1 MRKMSQ
7 ESLSELVEVRYKCET
22 CDKNHTLRINKSMVD
37 NSPSYPVS
45 YLHVHGEPQILT
57 TLYIDAK
64 YRVRG
69 VEVLHGVGV
78 EADEFK
84 KIIDQSKQTTLK
96 SISPESILGFQL
108 MMGKKTIKLYFKKNY
123 SGMFNYTEISNI
135 LKFSELFVQGSDSSN
150 SCQEVYFKYPKFW
163 IVGLKKYMHTLILVL
178 DSKIK
183 FSSLKSHSASLFF
196 ALI

>member
-1 MRKMSQ
+1 MRKISQ
-7 ESLSELVEVRYKCET
+7 ESLSELVEVRYKCEI
-22 CDKNHTLRINKSMVD
+22 CDKNHTLRINRSMVD

-45 YLHVHGEPQILT
+45 YLHVHSEPQILT

-78 EADEFK
+78 ETDEFK
-84 KIIDQSKQTTLK
+84 KIIDHSKQITLK
-96 SISPESILGFQL
+96 SISPDSILGFQL
-108 MMGKKTIKLYFKKNY
+108 MMGTKTIKVYLKKNY
-123 SGMFNYTEISNI
+123 SGMFNYIEISNI
-135 LKFSELFVQGSDSSN
+135 MKFSELFVQSSDNNS

-163 IVGLKKYMHTLILVL
+163 IVGLKKYLHTLILVL

-183 FSSLKSHSASLFF
+183 FSSLKSHSTALFF

>member
-7 ESLSELVEVRYKCET
+7 ESISELVKVRYKCDT
-22 CDKNHTLRINKSMVD
+22 CGKNHTLRINKSMVD

-69 VEVLHGVGV
+69 VEVLHGVGI
-78 EADEFK
+78 ETDEFK
-84 KIIDQSKQTTLK
+84 KIIDHSKQITLK
-96 SISPESILGFQL
+96 SISPESILGFNL
-108 MMGKKTIKLYFKKNY
+108 MMGTKSIKLYFKKNY
-123 SGMFNYTEISNI
+123 SEMFNYKEISNI
-135 LKFSELFVQGSDSSN
+135 MKFSELFVQSN
-150 SCQEVYFKYPKFW
+150 DTSNNCQEIYFKYPKFW
-163 IVGLKKYMHTLILVL
+163 IVGLRKYLHTLILVF

-183 FSSLKSHSASLFF
+183 FKSLKSHSTALFF